1 MIASHEHAAS
11 LAGKA
16 ADTSRESL
24 IRPQTGKVENRGYAR
39 EASALLPMA
48 VTPHGTT
55 EAPMV
60 MATGEADSEED
71 TENDARLPKTKKV
84 PVGMTATEW
93 KLHKL
98 THLPYNPAC
107 RCCVAGR
114 KRDDQHRRRDKG
126 PLQAQAEL
134 DAETAHRY
142 ARFTSC

>member
-1 MIASHEHAAS
+1 MIASQEHAAK
-11 LAGKA
+11 LTRKA
-16 ADTSRESL
+16 TDASRESPM
-24 IRPQTGKVENRGYAR
+24 RPQTDKVDNRGYAR
-39 EASALLPMA
+39 EASALLPMV

-60 MATGEADSEED
+60 MATGEADSEKD
-71 TENDARLPKTKKV
+71 SENDARLPKTKKV

-98 THLPYNPAC
+98 THLPYKPAC

-114 KRDDQHRRRDKG
+114 KRDDQRRRRDKG

-134 DAETAHRY
+134 VAENGASIC
-142 ARFTSC
+142 AD